1 MPLKRGKSNKTISA
15 NIRTEM
21 RSGKPQKQAIAI
33 ALSKAGKS
41 KRKKQ
46 VLAELA
52 AANAAFSVIKQ
63 FVSNG
68 KELSGCAKH
77 ISDFVF
83 SKETIEKNLKK
94 KKAKGVG
101 GSDLEEFMALEQIKE
116 KEEELKKMMIYLG
129 RPGLWQDWQAF
140 QAEARKSRRY
150 QEKMEEKRR
159 EELMEY
165 VGYGIAFIV
174 VLFFAGL
181 MAWFAGKWMGRF

>member
-1 MPLKRGKSNKTISA
+1 M
-15 NIRTEM
+15 
-21 RSGKPQKQAIAI
+21 
-33 ALSKAGKS
+33 
-41 KRKKQ
+41 
-46 VLAELA
+46 LAELA

-83 SKETIEKNLKK
+83 SKEEIEKNLKK
-94 KKAKGVG
+94 KKARGAG
-101 GSDLEEFMALEQIKE
+101 GADLDEFMALEQIRE

-150 QEKMEEKRR
+150 AEKMAEKRKQ
-159 EELMEY
+159 ELIEY
-165 VGYGIAFIV
+165 AGYGIAFIFI
-174 VLFFAGL
+174 LFFAGIL
-181 MAWFAGKWMGRF
+181 AWLLAKWMGKL

>member
-1 MPLKRGKSNKTISA
+1 M
-15 NIRTEM
+15 
-21 RSGKPQKQAIAI
+21 
-33 ALSKAGKS
+33 
-41 KRKKQ
+41 
-46 VLAELA
+46 LAELA
-52 AANAAFSVIKQ
+52 AANAAFNVIKQ

-83 SKETIEKNLKK
+83 SKEALEKKAKK

-129 RPGLWQDWQAF
+129 RPGLWQDWQQF

-150 QEKMEEKRR
+150 AEKMAEKRR
-159 EELMEY
+159 QELMEY
-165 VGYGIAFIV
+165 AGYGIAAIIV
-174 VLFFAGL
+174 IFFAGL
-181 MAWFAGKWMGRF
+181 LAWFAGKWVGRF

>member
-1 MPLKRGKSNKTISA
+1 M
-15 NIRTEM
+15 
-21 RSGKPQKQAIAI
+21 
-33 ALSKAGKS
+33 
-41 KRKKQ
+41 
-46 VLAELA
+46 LAELA
-52 AANAAFSVIKQ
+52 AANAAFNVIKQ

-150 QEKMEEKRR
+150 QEKMAEKRQQ
-159 EELMEY
+159 ELMEY
-165 VGYGIAFIV
+165 LGYGIGFIV
-174 VLFFAGL
+174 VIFFAGL
-181 MAWFAGKWMGRF
+181 LAWAAGKWVGRF

>member
-1 MPLKRGKSNKTISA
+1 M
-15 NIRTEM
+15 
-21 RSGKPQKQAIAI
+21 
-33 ALSKAGKS
+33 
-41 KRKKQ
+41 
-46 VLAELA
+46 LAELA
-52 AANAAFSVIKQ
+52 AANAAFNVIKQ

-83 SKETIEKNLKK
+83 SKEALEKKAKK

-116 KEEELKKMMIYLG
+116 KEEELKKIMIYLG

-150 QEKMEEKRR
+150 AEKMAEKRR
-159 EELMEY
+159 EEIMEY
-165 VGYGIAFIV
+165 LTYFVVFLMIVGFCFLLALVY
-174 VLFFAGL
+174 
-181 MAWFAGKWMGRF
+181 MEYK